1 MSERPTTIREY
12 ADYACPFCYLSHR
25 SLEGYREARE
35 EPLVVDWRPYDL
47 RSDSRDAN
55 GEIEGGMGYP
65 EQVERRI
72 EQLRAEHDADE
83 MLTPDTVPKVDSRD
97 AQLVSLYV
105 KNEQPDRWMVLD
117 SALFAALWEDGRDV
131 SDEDVLADVATSVGL
146 DDDTVRDALAD
157 DEYRERLAERFA
169 DARHN
174 GVTDVPT
181 FVADGRTE
189 TGFLSVDELDAFVRG
204 E

>member
-1 MSERPTTIREY
+1 MSEHPTTIREY

-25 SLEGYREARE
+25 SLDEYRQTRD

-47 RSDSRDAN
+47 RSDSRDADGDIE
-55 GEIEGGMGYP
+55 GEIGYP
-65 EQVERRI
+65 EQVEQRI
-72 EQLRAEHDADE
+72 EQLRAEHDANE
-83 MLTPDTVPKVDSRD
+83 MLTPDMVPKVDSRD
-97 AQLVSLYV
+97 AQLVSLSV
-105 KNEQPDRWMVLD
+105 KNDHPDQWMALNG
-117 SALFAALWEDGRDV
+117 ALFTALWEDGRDI
-131 SDEDVLADVATSVGL
+131 SDEDVLVDVASDVGV
-146 DDDTVRDALAD
+146 DDDAVRDVLAD
-157 DEYRERLAERFA
+157 DEYRGRLAEQFA

-189 TGFLSVDELDAFVRG
+189 TGFLSADELDAFVHD

>member
-1 MSERPTTIREY
+1 MSEHPKTIREY

-25 SLEGYREARE
+25 SLEEYREARE

-47 RSDSRDAN
+47 RSDSRDSN

-65 EQVERRI
+65 GEVEQRI

-105 KNEQPDRWMVLD
+105 KNEHPDQWMDLD
-117 SALFAALWEDGRDV
+117 SALFAALWEDGRDI
-131 SDEDVLADVATSVGL
+131 SDEDVLIEVASAVGV
-146 DDDTVRDALAD
+146 DDAVRDVLAD
-157 DEYRERLAERFA
+157 DEYRERLAEQFA

-181 FVADGRTE
+181 FVADSRTE
-189 TGFLSVDELDAFVRG
+189 TGFLSTDDLDAFVHD

>member
-1 MSERPTTIREY
+1 MSEHPTTIREY

-25 SLEGYREARE
+25 SLDEYRQTRD

-55 GEIEGGMGYP
+55 GDIDGEMSYP
-65 EQVERRI
+65 EQVEQRI
-72 EQLRAEHDADE
+72 EQLQAEHDANE

-97 AQLVSLYV
+97 AQLVSLSV
-105 KNEQPDRWMVLD
+105 KNDHPDRWMALNG
-117 SALFAALWEDGRDV
+117 ALFTALWEDGRDI
-131 SDEDVLADVATSVGL
+131 SDEDVLADVATNVGV
-146 DDDTVRDALAD
+146 DDAVRDVLAD

-189 TGFLSVDELDAFVRG
+189 TGFLSADELDAFVRD

>member
-1 MSERPTTIREY
+1 MSEHPTTIREY

-25 SLEGYREARE
+25 SLEEYRRTRD

-55 GEIEGGMGYP
+55 GDIEGEMGYP
-65 EQVERRI
+65 EEVEQRI

-83 MLTPDTVPKVDSRD
+83 MLTPDTVPKVDTRD

-105 KNEQPDRWMVLD
+105 KNEHPDRWMALD
-117 SALFAALWEDGRDV
+117 SALFAALWEDGRDIN
-131 SDEDVLADVATSVGL
+131 DEDVLADVATSVGV
-146 DDDTVRDALAD
+146 DDDAVRDVLAD
-157 DEYRERLAERFA
+157 DEYRERLAEQFA

-189 TGFLSVDELDAFVRG
+189 TGFLSADDLDAFVRD

>member
-1 MSERPTTIREY
+1 MSEHPTTIREY

-25 SLEGYREARE
+25 SLDDYRQTRD

-47 RSDSRDAN
+47 RGDSRDAN
-55 GEIEGGMGYP
+55 GDIDGEMGYP
-65 EQVERRI
+65 EQVEQRI
-72 EQLRAEHDADE
+72 EQLQAEHDANE
-83 MLTPDTVPKVDSRD
+83 MLTPDTVPKIDSRD
-97 AQLVSLYV
+97 AQLVSFFI
-105 KNEQPDRWMVLD
+105 KNNHPDQWMVLNG
-117 SALFAALWEDGRDV
+117 ALFVALWEDGRDI
-131 SDEDVLADVATSVGL
+131 SDEDVLVEVASSVGV
-146 DDDTVRDALAD
+146 DDAVRDVFAD
-157 DEYRERLAERFA
+157 DEYRERLAEQFD

-189 TGFLSVDELDAFVRG
+189 TGFLSVDDLDAFVRD